1 MERRSL
7 AVDTLAGVGH
17 RWAKRSC
24 GVGAESAVV
33 AAQVSPNFA
42 YAEGICVQLLSC
54 LHRRVCEPFELLL
67 FVGEPPRIRLVP
79 DVERVD
85 MPPVMLFDLALL
97 DADETERPVL
107 LLLVVLDRAD
117 DLLRHFPVP
126 FVFRPENGEADR
138 PECDPYHDGR
148 AQTPAAPLR
157 QTRIRMSGN
166 ILKTILEIARFFQ
179 GGEIRQ
185 ADFS

>member
-1 MERRSL
+1 MLKHPGLVSLPFTFTLKGVQGDFLFFISLFFQMVFTPVDNFSLFTFHSSL
-7 AVDTLAGVGH
+7 AAG
-17 RWAKRSC
+17 
-24 GVGAESAVV
+24 GV
-33 AAQVSPNFA
+33 
-42 YAEGICVQLLSC
+42 
-54 LHRRVCEPFELLL
+54 REPFELLL